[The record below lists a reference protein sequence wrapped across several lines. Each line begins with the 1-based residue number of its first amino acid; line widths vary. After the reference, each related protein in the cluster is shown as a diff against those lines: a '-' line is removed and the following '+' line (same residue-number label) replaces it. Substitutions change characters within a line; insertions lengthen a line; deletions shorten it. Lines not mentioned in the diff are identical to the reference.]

1 MENENEK
8 EIFPAGLP
16 EMCYF
21 TSPYTGCTVRIFRGD
36 RCLYGIAGHEHANVL
51 NNQLHLTKQQVAAMI
66 GGVKYGW
73 HSPQADPANYGPR
86 GRYIGPVKGDT
97 NGKERT

>member
-1 MENENEK
+1 METEKDK

-16 EMCYF
+16 EMCYT
-21 TSPYTGCTVRIFRGD
+21 TSPYTGCTVQIIRGD
-36 RCLYGIAGHEHANVL
+36 RCLYGICGQEHASVL
-51 NNQLHLTKQQVAAMI
+51 NDHLHLTRQQVAAMI

-86 GRYIGPVKGDT
+86 GRYIGPVDK
-97 NGKERT
+97 

>member
-1 MENENEK
+1 MEKEKDK

-16 EMCYF
+16 EISYAI
-21 TSPYTGCTVRIFRGD
+21 SPYTGCTVRIVRGD
-36 RCLYGIAGHEHANVL
+36 RCLYGIEGQEHANVL
-51 NNQLHLTKQQVAAMI
+51 NSQLKLTRQQVAAMI

-73 HSPQADPANYGPR
+73 YSPQADPANYGPR